1 MAAYKAGCS
10 TVIIPAENSKD
21 LQEIGEEVKAGVRFV
36 PVDTFDQV
44 LPIALEYM
52 PITYRPGGQARRR
65 AGGQVQ
71 ACRSPVA
78 Q

>member
-1 MAAYKAGCS
+1 M
-10 TVIIPAENSKD
+10 IIPAENSKD

-52 PITYRPGGQARRR
+52 PTPTAREDKP
-65 AGGQVQ
+65 AAV
-71 ACRSPVA
+71 PVA
-78 Q
+78 KSSVPIGRWPSEGLYEL